1 MESFK
6 LEFTVKEWRI
16 MAAALSMA
24 KMNVAEHRLMA
35 RQLAHTIVGYTGYY
49 DADGKRREKE

>member
-16 MAAALSMA
+16 MAAALAQA

-35 RQLAHTIVGYTGYY
+35 RQLAHTIAGYTGYY
-49 DADGKRREKE
+49 DAEGKRRNER